1 MTESEK
7 KSVKETIN
15 PDLYHVRLSNQ
26 LSDSIL
32 NYFTMSVCLF
42 FYGCNCAEILIIK
55 EKNDE
60 NDKVVDKTLSLKIN
74 IIFISGI
81 IQILLGIFDWYKGK
95 SLTLLSNILFGILF
109 VSWYIKYKESPN
121 QNNIKN
127 EKYEGIFY
135 ILFIV
140 ITLSMIIGAKNK
152 GPLYSINYLALVVAF
167 VFVVVYIYA
176 DVSWAEKVSGWAF
189 IVCGGLFWITGL
201 LRIINNQ
208 FLNKRFFFVK
218 E

>member
-15 PDLYHVRLSNQ
+15 PDLYHIRLSNQ

-55 EKNDE
+55 EKDEE

-95 SLTLLSNILFGILF
+95 SLTLL
-109 VSWYIKYKESPN
+109 
-121 QNNIKN
+121 
-127 EKYEGIFY
+127 
-135 ILFIV
+135 
-140 ITLSMIIGAKNK
+140 
-152 GPLYSINYLALVVAF
+152 
-167 VFVVVYIYA
+167 
-176 DVSWAEKVSGWAF
+176 
-189 IVCGGLFWITGL
+189 
-201 LRIINNQ
+201 
-208 FLNKRFFFVK
+208 
-218 E
+218 

>member
-55 EKNDE
+55 EKDDE

-152 GPLYSINYLALVVAF
+152 GPLYSINNLALVVAF